1 MTATATM
8 LRKSERK
15 MRARSAGRQRGRIG
29 KLTALRILTGLKFL
43 SGEAGQRR
51 RSVECGNVQ
60 WKTLNENH
68 THFISTCDGSENA
81 SGNRN
86 ASQSF
91 CHSATSTAKYPQFPA
106 APNSVAVAQPDTLLS
121 PLAASPSLPLP
132 PPPSPRCTHAVR
144 QPHLILPQCSSD
156 KTKSCLAKWENCKE
170 F

>member
-1 MTATATM
+1 MTINNRRQNDNSNNGKEEDYYEAAATQRHINDSDSDNAEE
-8 LRKSERK
+8 K
-15 MRARSAGRQRGRIG
+15 RAENASTLSRQAARQQGRIG

-121 PLAASPSLPLP
+121 PLAA
-132 PPPSPRCTHAVR
+132 
-144 QPHLILPQCSSD
+144 
-156 KTKSCLAKWENCKE
+156 
-170 F
+170 